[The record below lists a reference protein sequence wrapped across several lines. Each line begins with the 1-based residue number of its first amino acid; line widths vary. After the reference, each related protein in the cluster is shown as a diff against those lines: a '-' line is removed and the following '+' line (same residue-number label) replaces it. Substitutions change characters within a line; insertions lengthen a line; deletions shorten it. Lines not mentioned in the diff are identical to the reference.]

1 MRILNRF
8 LCFFSFT
15 LLLCLTAC
23 KEKSIADKKFDNI
36 PQISAGESNGS
47 HTWYYFTREGFKKVA
62 TVQNVPQ
69 TAFIPWTEAIRI
81 SSANCATTAGE
92 NKAFAVINRLG
103 IISFNGEEKQ
113 LSKDENIFTDRTAGN
128 LIFLNETPIFSVFK
142 SAFFNDTI
150 KDFKYSAEG
159 SQHLFLIQFD
169 PASKIAYPIINCNNL
184 TKEKNSEVVDYYW
197 DGINWTCCIK
207 TISDTKTDF
216 SYINWKS
223 VPSLLVLSP
232 VNANSNIS
240 ITESSQDEFRAKK
253 EQLEYK
259 LAPERIK
266 KMLAGFS
273 KRTNFSIDV
282 KNSGGCSWRNYKNV
296 AGNGWAPAGGS
307 GGNAS
312 ASSNPAV
319 ATGGSTAASYPRENA
334 ASARELY
341 ATAIL
346 AQTWSAALFE
356 DGTLFLEGALPGKH
370 ILRGGKPVA
379 IRLPKL
385 PDDFVY
391 SDFVISGT
399 TLYAAWEETS
409 FFKTGRAGFVEINLN
424 KTLYS
429 KL

>member
-1 MRILNRF
+1 MIMSIRTNFICISLMT
-8 LCFFSFT
+8 LSLGLFS
-15 LLLCLTAC
+15 C
-23 KEKSIADKKFDNI
+23 KDKSKSLDNAEQI
-36 PQISAGESNGS
+36 PQISLNSKNGS
-47 HTWYYFTREGFKKVA
+47 HNWYYFTRTDYKAIDKI
-62 TVQNVPQ
+62 QNVPYSPL
-69 TAFIPWTEAIRI
+69 TPWTEAVRI

-92 NKAFAVINRLG
+92 NKAFAVVNRLG

-150 KDFKYSAEG
+150 KDYKYSSADAL
-159 SQHLFLIQFD
+159 HLFLIQFD
-169 PASKIAYPIINCNNL
+169 PQSNISYPIINCNNL
-184 TKEKNSEVVDYYW
+184 VKLPNSEVIDYYW
-197 DGINWTCCIK
+197 DGINWTCCVK
-207 TISDTKTDF
+207 TISDVKTDF
-216 SYINWKS
+216 TYINWKP
-223 VPSLLVLSP
+223 VPSLLTLSP

-240 ITESSQDEFRAKK
+240 VTESSQDEFRAKK

-259 LAPERIK
+259 FAPERIK
-266 KMLAGFS
+266 KLLAGFS
-273 KRTNFSIDV
+273 KKTSFAIDV
-282 KNSGGCSWRNYKNV
+282 KTSGGSSWRNYKNTV
-296 AGNGWAPAGGS
+296 DDS
-307 GGNAS
+307 K
-312 ASSNPAV
+312 
-319 ATGGSTAASYPRENA
+319 
-334 ASARELY
+334 ELY
-341 ATAIL
+341 ATAII

-385 PDDFVY
+385 PMDYVY

-409 FFKTGRAGFVEINLN
+409 FFKTGRSGFVEINLN
-424 KTLYS
+424 KSLYS

>member
-1 MRILNRF
+1 MTLS
-8 LCFFSFT
+8 LGLFS
-15 LLLCLTAC
+15 C
-23 KEKSIADKKFDNI
+23 KDKSKSLDNVEQI
-36 PQISAGESNGS
+36 PQISLNSKNGS
-47 HTWYYFTREGFKKVA
+47 HNWYYFTRTDYKAIDKI
-62 TVQNVPQ
+62 QNVPYSPL
-69 TAFIPWTEAIRI
+69 TPWTEAVRI

-92 NKAFAVINRLG
+92 NKAFAVVNRLG

-150 KDFKYSAEG
+150 KDYKYSSADA
-159 SQHLFLIQFD
+159 QHLFLIQFD
-169 PASKIAYPIINCNNL
+169 PQSNISYPIINCNNL
-184 TKEKNSEVVDYYW
+184 VKLPNSEVIDYYW
-197 DGINWTCCIK
+197 DGINWTCCVK
-207 TISDTKTDF
+207 TISDVKTDF
-216 SYINWKS
+216 TYINWKP
-223 VPSLLVLSP
+223 VPSLLTLSP

-240 ITESSQDEFRAKK
+240 VTESSQDEFRAKK

-259 LAPERIK
+259 FAPERIK
-266 KMLAGFS
+266 KLLAGFS
-273 KRTNFSIDV
+273 KKTSFAIDV
-282 KNSGGCSWRNYKNV
+282 KTSGGSSWRNYKNTV
-296 AGNGWAPAGGS
+296 DDGK
-307 GGNAS
+307 
-312 ASSNPAV
+312 
-319 ATGGSTAASYPRENA
+319 
-334 ASARELY
+334 ELY
-341 ATAIL
+341 ATAII

-385 PDDFVY
+385 PMDYVY

-409 FFKTGRAGFVEINLN
+409 FFKTGRSGFVEINLN
-424 KTLYS
+424 KSLYS

>member
-1 MRILNRF
+1 M
-8 LCFFSFT
+8 
-15 LLLCLTAC
+15 
-23 KEKSIADKKFDNI
+23 DNAEQI
-36 PQISAGESNGS
+36 PQISLNSKNGS
-47 HTWYYFTREGFKKVA
+47 HNWYYFTRTDYKAIDKI
-62 TVQNVPQ
+62 QNVPY
-69 TAFIPWTEAIRI
+69 TPLTPWTEAVRI

-92 NKAFAVINRLG
+92 NKAFAVVNRLG

-150 KDFKYSAEG
+150 KDYKYSSADA
-159 SQHLFLIQFD
+159 QHLFLIQFD
-169 PASKIAYPIINCNNL
+169 PQSNISYPIINCNNL
-184 TKEKNSEVVDYYW
+184 VKLPNSEVIDYYW
-197 DGINWTCCIK
+197 DGINWTCCVK
-207 TISDTKTDF
+207 TISDVKTDF
-216 SYINWKS
+216 TYINWKP
-223 VPSLLVLSP
+223 VPSLLTLSP

-240 ITESSQDEFRAKK
+240 VTESSQDEFRAKK

-259 LAPERIK
+259 FAPERIK
-266 KMLAGFS
+266 KLLAGFS
-273 KRTNFSIDV
+273 KKASFAIDV
-282 KNSGGCSWRNYKNV
+282 KTSGGSSWRNYKNTV
-296 AGNGWAPAGGS
+296 DDS
-307 GGNAS
+307 K
-312 ASSNPAV
+312 
-319 ATGGSTAASYPRENA
+319 
-334 ASARELY
+334 ELY
-341 ATAIL
+341 ATAII

-385 PDDFVY
+385 PMDYVY

-409 FFKTGRAGFVEINLN
+409 FFKTGRSGFVEINLN
-424 KTLYS
+424 KSLYS